1 MARITNKIFFFSIVP
16 TTCFLLLFPSTSLV
30 LSGHQAEAE
39 GVSQSPV
46 SSPNNDTLQKILLS
60 KQALQKKLS
69 EDEKDLKKEKT
80 EAGQEAIRSEI
91 QEISSRIQDLDSDF
105 ESIVSGVDPAEFS
118 VVTENVDWQQELRD
132 LLSPILEEM
141 KRMTARPREME
152 SLRKQV
158 ALYQKRI
165 NLTDNAIKN
174 IQQHLDGAD
183 SETMKQE
190 LKPLILSRQQRYD
203 ELKARLA
210 AAQQQLTEKEQKK
223 VSILSSIRAI
233 FREFFKSRGLNFVLA
248 LSAFFIVFLLMRE
261 TQRLAHKKT
270 RLGRLG
276 EHRSFLLRLA
286 VIVYYLLTFLVAITA
301 FILVLYLSGDWV
313 LLGLAFLFLFGVAW
327 TSKQTLPKFWEQAK
341 LLLNLSTVR
350 EGERIIYQ
358 GLPWR
363 IMALNLYTRLH
374 NPDLRGGMIR
384 LPLSALVGL
393 ESRPFY
399 TDEPWFPTK
408 SGDLVELSDG
418 TIGMIALQTPEQ
430 VVLDTRGGARKTYA
444 TLTFLG
450 LNPINYSVNTFAVFT
465 DFGIDYDCQPDI
477 TRTIPDLLH
486 AYIIKALEEKEY
498 GPDLIEL
505 VVDFKEA
512 AASSLNIL
520 IFAKFS
526 GSQAAN
532 YFALSRFLQQIAVDA
547 CSKYGWGI
555 PFTQVTLHQADDG
568 PRVMEER

>member
-1 MARITNKIFFFSIVP
+1 MVSRPLAS
-16 TTCFLLLFPSTSLV
+16 SLT
-30 LSGHQAEAE
+30 
-39 GVSQSPV
+39 
-46 SSPNNDTLQKILLS
+46 NDTLEKILLS
-60 KQALQKKLS
+60 KQALKKKLS
-69 EDEKDLKKEKT
+69 EEEKDLKKEKT
-80 EAGQEAIRSEI
+80 EARQEAIRAEI
-91 QEISSRIQDLDSDF
+91 QEISSRIQALDSDF

-118 VVTENVDWQQELRD
+118 AVTEKVDWQQELQE
-132 LLSPILEEM
+132 LLSPILEETR
-141 KRMTARPREME
+141 KMTARPREME
-152 SLRKQV
+152 ALRKQV
-158 ALYQKRI
+158 TLYRKRI

-174 IQQHLDGAD
+174 IQQHLDGTD

-210 AAQQQLTEKEQKK
+210 AVQQQLTEKEQNK
-223 VSILSSIRAI
+223 VSILRSIKAI
-233 FREFFKSRGLNFVLA
+233 FREFFKSRGLNFILA

-261 TQRLAHKKT
+261 TQRLIHKRT

-276 EHRSFLLRLA
+276 EHRSFLLRLSL
-286 VIVYYLLTFLVAITA
+286 IVYYLLTFLIAVTT

-313 LLGLAFLFLFGVAW
+313 LLGLAFLFLLGVAW
-327 TSKQTLPKFWEQAK
+327 TSKQTLPKFWEQAQ

-384 LPLSALVGL
+384 LPLSALIGL
-393 ESRPFY
+393 ESRPFH

-408 SGDLVELSDG
+408 TGDLVELSDG
-418 TIGMIALQTPEQ
+418 TIGTIALQTPEQ

-450 LNPINYSVNTFAVFT
+450 LNPINYSINTFAVFT
-465 DFGIDYDCQPDI
+465 DFGIDYTCQPDI
-477 TRTIPDLLH
+477 TQTIPDLLH
-486 AYIIKALEEKEY
+486 AYIINTLETKEY

-505 VVDFKEA
+505 IVDFKTA
-512 AASSLNIL
+512 AASSLNLL
-520 IFAKFS
+520 IFAKFQ
-526 GSQAAN
+526 GSQAEN
-532 YFALSRFLQQIAVDA
+532 YFALSRFLQQAAVDA
-547 CSKYGWGI
+547 CSEYDWGI
-555 PFTQVTLHQADDG
+555 PFTQVTLHQAESLTALD
-568 PRVMEER
+568 EK

>member
-1 MARITNKIFFFSIVP
+1 MARITNRTFFFFIVP
-16 TTCFLLLFPSTSLV
+16 TTCFLLFFLGTYLM

-39 GVSQSPV
+39 VVSQRHV
-46 SSPNNDTLQKILLS
+46 SSQNNEALEKIILAKKTLK
-60 KQALQKKLS
+60 KKLS
-69 EDEKDLKKEKT
+69 EEEKNLKKEKT
-80 EAGQEAIRSEI
+80 EAGQEAVRADI
-91 QEISSRIQDLDSDF
+91 QEITSRLQALDSDF
-105 ESIVSGVDPAEFS
+105 ESIVSGVDPAEFF
-118 VVTENVDWQQELRD
+118 VTTESVDWQQELRD

-190 LKPLILSRQQRYD
+190 LKPLILSRQQHYD

-233 FREFFKSRGLNFVLA
+233 FREFFKSRGLNFILA

-286 VIVYYLLTFLVAITA
+286 VIVYYVLTFLIAITA

-313 LLGLAFLFLFGVAW
+313 LLGLAFLLLFGVAW

-408 SGDLVELSDG
+408 TGDLVELSDG
-418 TIGMIALQTPEQ
+418 SIGTIALQTPEQ
-430 VVLDTRGGARKTYA
+430 VVLETRGGRHKTYA

-450 LNPINYSVNTFAVFT
+450 LNPINCSINTFAVFT
-465 DFGIDYDCQPDI
+465 DFGIDYACQPDI
-477 TRTIPDLLH
+477 IQTIPDLLH
-486 AYIIKALEEKEY
+486 AHISKALEEKEY

-505 VVDFKEA
+505 VVEFKEA

-520 IFAKFS
+520 IFAKFP
-526 GSQAAN
+526 GSQAEN
-532 YFALSRFLQQIAVDA
+532 YFALSRFLQQAAVDA
-547 CSKYGWGI
+547 CTEYGWGI
-555 PFTQVTLHQADDG
+555 PFTQVTLHQAG
-568 PRVMEER
+568 QA